1 MKISDIL
8 KKEHVIKEL
17 NSCDKKNVLDELSSF
32 LVDEGEITSKENLLV
47 ALIEREKLGSTGI
60 GENVAIPHA
69 KISEIDKIITV
80 FGRSKNGVEFESLD
94 QKPLNFIFL
103 VIAPENSTGQ
113 HLKALARISRLFK
126 NPSLRESILQESTV
140 CFRAQSFDRSK
151 MWASPIDIPF
161 DTAIPFSIKL
171 TPYCE

>member
-8 KKEHVIKEL
+8 KKEHIIKEL
-17 NSCDKKNVLDELSSF
+17 DSRDKKNVLDELSSF
-32 LVDEGEITSKENLLV
+32 LENEGEITNKENLLA

-60 GENVAIPHA
+60 GENIAIPHA

-94 QKPLNFIFL
+94 QKPVNFIFL

-126 NPSLRESILQESTV
+126 NPSLRESVLRTNEADQIYSILVDE
-140 CFRAQSFDRSK
+140 DSK
-151 MWASPIDIPF
+151 FI
-161 DTAIPFSIKL
+161 
-171 TPYCE
+171 

>member
-1 MKISDIL
+1 MKITDIL
-8 KKEHVIKEL
+8 KKDHIIKEL

-32 LVDEGEITSKENLLV
+32 LEDKGEITSKENLLV

-94 QKPLNFIFL
+94 QKPVNFIFL
-103 VIAPENSTGQ
+103 VIAPENSTSQ

-126 NPSLRESILQESTV
+126 NPSLRESVLRTNEADQIYSILVDE
-140 CFRAQSFDRSK
+140 DSK
-151 MWASPIDIPF
+151 FI
-161 DTAIPFSIKL
+161 
-171 TPYCE
+171 

>member
-8 KKEHVIKEL
+8 KKEHIIKEL

-32 LVDEGEITSKENLLV
+32 LEDEGEITNKESLLA

-94 QKPLNFIFL
+94 QKPVNFIFL
-103 VIAPENSTGQ
+103 VIAPENSTSQ

-126 NPSLRESILQESTV
+126 NPSLRESVLRTNEADQIYSILVDE
-140 CFRAQSFDRSK
+140 DSK
-151 MWASPIDIPF
+151 FI
-161 DTAIPFSIKL
+161 
-171 TPYCE
+171 

>member
-8 KKEHVIKEL
+8 KKEHIIKEL
-17 NSCDKKNVLDELSSF
+17 DSRDKKNVLDELSSF
-32 LVDEGEITSKENLLV
+32 LENEGEITNKENLLA
-47 ALIEREKLGSTGI
+47 ALIGREKLGSTGI

-94 QKPLNFIFL
+94 QKPVNFIFL
-103 VIAPENSTGQ
+103 VIAPENSTSQ

-126 NPSLRESILQESTV
+126 NASLRESVLRTNEADQIYSILVDE
-140 CFRAQSFDRSK
+140 DSK
-151 MWASPIDIPF
+151 FI
-161 DTAIPFSIKL
+161 
-171 TPYCE
+171 

>member
-1 MKISDIL
+1 MKITDIL
-8 KKEHVIKEL
+8 KKEHIIKEL
-17 NSCDKKNVLDELSSF
+17 DSYDKKNVLDELSSF
-32 LVDEGEITSKENLLV
+32 LEDEGEITSKENLLA

-94 QKPLNFIFL
+94 QKPVNFIFL
-103 VIAPENSTGQ
+103 VIAPENSTSQ

-126 NPSLRESILQESTV
+126 NPSLRESVLRTNEADQIYSILVDE
-140 CFRAQSFDRSK
+140 DSK
-151 MWASPIDIPF
+151 FI
-161 DTAIPFSIKL
+161 
-171 TPYCE
+171 

>member
-8 KKEHVIKEL
+8 KKEHIIKEL
-17 NSCDKKNVLDELSSF
+17 DSRDKKNVLDELSSF
-32 LVDEGEITSKENLLV
+32 LENEGEITSKENLLA

-94 QKPLNFIFL
+94 QKTVNFIFL

-113 HLKALARISRLFK
+113 HLKVLARISRLFK
-126 NPSLRESILQESTV
+126 NPSLRESVLRTNEADQIYSILVDE
-140 CFRAQSFDRSK
+140 DSK
-151 MWASPIDIPF
+151 FI
-161 DTAIPFSIKL
+161 
-171 TPYCE
+171 

>member
-17 NSCDKKNVLDELSSF
+17 NSCDKKNVLDELSGF
-32 LVDEGEITSKENLLV
+32 LEDEGEITSKENLLA

-69 KISEIDKIITV
+69 KTSEIDEIITV

-94 QKPLNFIFL
+94 QKPVNYIFL

-126 NPSLRESILQESTV
+126 NASLRESVLRTNEADQIYSILVDE
-140 CFRAQSFDRSK
+140 DSK
-151 MWASPIDIPF
+151 FI
-161 DTAIPFSIKL
+161 
-171 TPYCE
+171 

>member
-17 NSCDKKNVLDELSSF
+17 NSCDKTNVLDELSSF
-32 LVDEGEITSKENLLV
+32 LESEGEITSKESLLA

-94 QKPLNFIFL
+94 QKPVNFIFL
-103 VIAPENSTGQ
+103 VLAPENSTGQ

-126 NPSLRESILQESTV
+126 NPSLRESVLRTNEADQIYSILVDE
-140 CFRAQSFDRSK
+140 DSK
-151 MWASPIDIPF
+151 FI
-161 DTAIPFSIKL
+161 
-171 TPYCE
+171 

>member
-8 KKEHVIKEL
+8 KKEHIIKEL
-17 NSCDKKNVLDELSSF
+17 DSRDKKNVLDELSSF
-32 LVDEGEITSKENLLV
+32 LENEGEITNKESLLA
-47 ALIEREKLGSTGI
+47 ALIGREKLGSTGI

-94 QKPLNFIFL
+94 QKPVNFIFL
-103 VIAPENSTGQ
+103 VLAPENSTGQ

-126 NPSLRESILQESTV
+126 NPSLRESVLRTNEADQIYSILVDE
-140 CFRAQSFDRSK
+140 DSK
-151 MWASPIDIPF
+151 FI
-161 DTAIPFSIKL
+161 
-171 TPYCE
+171 

>member
-8 KKEHVIKEL
+8 KKEHIIKEL
-17 NSCDKKNVLDELSSF
+17 DSRDKKNVLDELSSF
-32 LVDEGEITSKENLLV
+32 LENEGEITSKENLLA

-94 QKPLNFIFL
+94 QKPVNFIFL

-126 NPSLRESILQESTV
+126 NPSLRESVLRTNEADQIYSILVDE
-140 CFRAQSFDRSK
+140 DSK
-151 MWASPIDIPF
+151 FI
-161 DTAIPFSIKL
+161 
-171 TPYCE
+171 